1 MGGGWAAGWEAAG
14 WAAAC
19 LPAACRARPIALGH
33 RVEHG
38 HRAVQVPRARAVVAE
53 EQLPRP
59 AAHGARVSVTV
70 GAEPALDA
78 GLGRRVEAP
87 GKSYG

>member
-1 MGGGWAAGWEAAG
+1 MLRAQQRATTGGRGKRGGGLGGGWAAGWAVAGWAAAG
-14 WAAAC
+14 WAAAR

-53 EQLPRP
+53 QQLPR
-59 AAHGARVSVTV
+59 AAADG
-70 GAEPALDA
+70 
-78 GLGRRVEAP
+78 AP
-87 GKSYG
+87 G

>member
-1 MGGGWAAGWEAAG
+1 MQ
-14 WAAAC
+14 C
-19 LPAACRARPIALGH
+19 ACRPPIALGH

-38 HRAVQVPRARAVVAE
+38 HRAVQVPRAGAVVAE